1 MDAHS
6 WPSLTTSLI
15 DWSILTSSGVKVR
28 TDIDLY
34 YYMYIMKFSL
44 NHKLSVSEYGKVEK
58 ALTLEYI
65 LKHPGI
71 WTSNFIKHIGVWPYF
86 IFVEIESY
94 IHG

>member
-1 MDAHS
+1 MTYFILYKNKVVMDAHS

-15 DWSILTSSGVKVR
+15 DWSIVTSSGVKVR

-34 YYMYIMKFSL
+34 YYMYMMKFSL

-71 WTSNFIKHIGVWPYF
+71 
-86 IFVEIESY
+86 
-94 IHG
+94 